1 MNRVAILIAAIVT
14 FGLAGANLI
23 LAQNLILP
31 LPVML
36 ERAGGMPWY
45 ITWAMVWISVGCSV
59 LLGGF
64 LVAATLNKHR

>member
-1 MNRVAILIAAIVT
+1 MNRIAIILAAIVT
-14 FGLAGANLI
+14 FGIAVANVL

-45 ITWAMVWISVGCSV
+45 ITWAMVWVSVACSV
-59 LLGGF
+59 ALGGF
-64 LVAATLNKHR
+64 LVAATLKKK

>member
-1 MNRVAILIAAIVT
+1 MNRIAIVIAAIVT
-14 FGLAGANLI
+14 FGIAVANVM

-45 ITWAMVWISVGCSV
+45 ITWAMVWISVGCAV
-59 LLGGF
+59 ALGGF
-64 LVAATLNKHR
+64 LLTSVARKK

>member
-1 MNRVAILIAAIVT
+1 MNRTAILLAAIVT
-14 FGLAGANLI
+14 FGIAIANLV

-45 ITWAMVWISVGCSV
+45 ITWAMVWISVLCSV
-59 LLGGF
+59 VLGVF
-64 LVAATLNKHR
+64 LIGATLKKR